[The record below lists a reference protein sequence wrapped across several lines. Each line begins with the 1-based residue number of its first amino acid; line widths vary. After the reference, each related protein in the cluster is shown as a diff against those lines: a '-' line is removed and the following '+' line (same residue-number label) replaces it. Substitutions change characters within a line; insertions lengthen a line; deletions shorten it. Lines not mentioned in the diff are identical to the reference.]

1 MCRSLPCGAAFSACG
16 KYIASGSEDKSVF
29 VYDLRQITHAYRLND
44 HQMDIVTSVAFVPK
58 NSQILTSS
66 LNGIINLYG
75 RKDKQ

>member
-58 NSQILTSS
+58 NSQIKHP
-66 LNGIINLYG
+66 G
-75 RKDKQ
+75 RQSFPGDAMKPNS